1 MENGEYPFVN
11 DLLLSIYD
19 LPLPHYS
26 LVTIHHSL
34 FTMKRFT
41 NMTEEKIAALSREDL
56 IAFTRQILETFEERP
71 EIAAKLPPE
80 LIEQLKQTGRE
91 LAIAHRT
98 AEVTNLQADMAEA
111 RADRFILENLDKLDD
126 KSRGN

>member
-1 MENGEYPFVN
+1 M
-11 DLLLSIYD
+11 
-19 LPLPHYS
+19 
-26 LVTIHHSL
+26 
-34 FTMKRFT
+34 RFT
-41 NMTEEKIAALSREDL
+41 NMTEEKIADLSREDL